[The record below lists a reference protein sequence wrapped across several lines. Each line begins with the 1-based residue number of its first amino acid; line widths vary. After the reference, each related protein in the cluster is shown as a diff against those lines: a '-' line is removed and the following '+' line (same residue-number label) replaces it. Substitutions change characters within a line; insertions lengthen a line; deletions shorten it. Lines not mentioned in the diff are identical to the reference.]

1 MDQLRS
7 NQITAEQK
15 IILQSLAESVAREGV
30 QFLEIGSWLG
40 DSAIVLGKVA
50 QKHKGTLVCVD
61 WWKGNPGT
69 GLEIIAS
76 HNDIFSKFW
85 ERVCNEGLEDTIIPI
100 RARSEEAL
108 KHLKSNSYHLIF
120 IDGDHR
126 YQQTLLDINNCKDL
140 VSNDGGI
147 LCGHDCE
154 GYRSDFDEDFL
165 EEGKDIDYH
174 QTVHCGV
181 VLAVSSVFDEYS
193 INHSIWSTLK
203 GYEEV
208 TWGPTD
214 PSPIDTPRKKQIS
227 PPIFASSE
235 NYNVI
240 RYQKKI
246 YAVPKDLTGF
256 DITDIEKPLPLEVVT
271 KNSYE
276 EISLSLDETF
286 KFSENH
292 PTLLSNY
299 KNFNLVS
306 FNDKVYALHE
316 SVGKCDLQK
325 IEQWKFEEHLKNNE
339 IIIVQTENQAKELIT
354 YYTPALILP
363 NYHQYN
369 IVRYKNQFYGVNQKL
384 GPIVNWKQFT
394 SNVPSDPLDCLI
406 GNSLKMVS
414 NLIDQLTLTKS
425 IS

>member
-76 HNDIFSKFW
+76 QNDIFSKFW

-108 KHLKSNSYHLIF
+108 KHLKPNSYHLIF

-154 GYRSDFDEDFL
+154 GYKSDFDEDFL
-165 EEGKDIDYH
+165 EEGKDIDFH

-193 INHSIWSTLK
+193 INHSIWSTTHNRELQKWEAINLDIKKISYRKQSPPQPFALSSNYNYYRFGKYIYAISKEAGHIDIYPGKLDFPLEEMKDTTINGIQNKTKEILRLTTDHPILLK
-203 GYEEV
+203 DHKEYNLIQYNNRYIALHNSLGEV
-208 TWGPTD
+208 NIPQLRKEILQSYYSD
-214 PSPIDTPRKKQIS
+214 KKLFISNSISSLKKQINFYS
-227 PPIFASSE
+227 PLLEREGYRTFNIVNYRE
-235 NYNVI
+235 NY
-240 RYQKKI
+240 
-246 YAVPKDLTGF
+246 YAV
-256 DITDIEKPLPLEVVT
+256 
-271 KNSYE
+271 S
-276 EISLSLDETF
+276 
-286 KFSENH
+286 
-292 PTLLSNY
+292 
-299 KNFNLVS
+299 
-306 FNDKVYALHE
+306 
-316 SVGKCDLQK
+316 
-325 IEQWKFEEHLKNNE
+325 
-339 IIIVQTENQAKELIT
+339 QTI
-354 YYTPALILP
+354 
-363 NYHQYN
+363 
-369 IVRYKNQFYGVNQKL
+369 
-384 GPIVNWKQFT
+384 GPI
-394 SNVPSDPLDCLI
+394 LDWNNINFKPMKKEKLCFIAKTHGKALA
-406 GNSLKMVS
+406 
-414 NLIDQLTLTKS
+414 LIDQHLISTK
-425 IS
+425 